1 MDTNEAP
8 ALRCKYCRKAITR
21 HRSTWAT
28 SGGQTISYEYYS
40 LLDESIQ
47 GGMYCCP
54 HWPMSEVEE
63 VQELL
68 REYRPPQKKNPFVE
82 KSRPWDT
89 KWRKRKR

>member
-8 ALRCKYCRKAITR
+8 ALRCKYVYYIY
-21 HRSTWAT
+21 
-28 SGGQTISYEYYS
+28 SG
-40 LLDESIQ
+40 
-47 GGMYCCP
+47 CP
-54 HWPMSEVEE
+54 HQPMSEVEE

-68 REYRPPQKKNPFVE
+68 REYPPPQKKNPFVE